1 MNMKIKRALFI
12 LAAAA
17 VTVICAVIIVAGVG
31 ELLGRPEASD
41 IRAEDPD
48 ESTDISG
55 VRENEKGEAAMEPEG
70 QEQENASR
78 HTEDSKDN
86 GVEEILQNMTIE
98 EKAAQL
104 FIVTP
109 ESLTGGPTVTEA
121 DDTLEEAYRSL
132 PAGGF
137 IMMQGNIISPEQITE
152 LNSRLEEMSL
162 ETVGVIPFLSVD
174 EEGGTVTRIAS
185 NDSFPVEDVG
195 NMSEIGAAGDSRKAY
210 EAGAYIGKYLRDYGF
225 NLDFAPY
232 ADVWNNPE
240 NMVVRYRSFSSDPGT
255 ASEMTAA
262 AVQGFHSSG
271 IWTALKH
278 FPGHGAT
285 AEDSHEG
292 FAWSDRTLDE
302 LRQCEFLPFEAGIEA
317 GSEFVMAGH
326 ISVPEAAGEDTP
338 ASLSEKVISGILR
351 DELGYDGIVVTD
363 AMNMGAVTEHYSSA
377 ESAVMAVQ
385 AGADVILMPSDLQS
399 AYQGILDAVQEGK
412 ITEDRLDESVRR
424 ILELKTEKDI

>member
-1 MNMKIKRALFI
+1 MKIKRALFI

-78 HTEDSKDN
+78 QTEDSKDN

-195 NMSEIGAAGDSRKAY
+195 NMSEATLLIAMAIKSFTSESSSSRGLHIYSFAKSLA
-210 EAGAYIGKYLRDYGF
+210 
-225 NLDFAPY
+225 DFPT
-232 ADVWNNPE
+232 
-240 NMVVRYRSFSSDPGT
+240 S
-255 ASEMTAA
+255 
-262 AVQGFHSSG
+262 
-271 IWTALKH
+271 
-278 FPGHGAT
+278 
-285 AEDSHEG
+285 
-292 FAWSDRTLDE
+292 
-302 LRQCEFLPFEAGIEA
+302 
-317 GSEFVMAGH
+317 
-326 ISVPEAAGEDTP
+326 
-338 ASLSEKVISGILR
+338 
-351 DELGYDGIVVTD
+351 
-363 AMNMGAVTEHYSSA
+363 
-377 ESAVMAVQ
+377 
-385 AGADVILMPSDLQS
+385 
-399 AYQGILDAVQEGK
+399 
-412 ITEDRLDESVRR
+412 
-424 ILELKTEKDI
+424 

>member
-1 MNMKIKRALFI
+1 MKIKRALFI

-78 HTEDSKDN
+78 QTEDSKDN

-225 NLDFAPY
+225 NLDFAPD
-232 ADVWNNPE
+232 ADVWNNLE
-240 NMVVRYRSFSSDPGT
+240 NTVVRYRSFSSDPGT

-262 AVQGFHSSG
+262 AIQGFHSSG

>member
-1 MNMKIKRALFI
+1 MKIKRALFI

-78 HTEDSKDN
+78 QTEDSKDN

-121 DDTLEEAYRSL
+121 DDILEEAYRSL

-225 NLDFAPY
+225 NLDFAPD

-240 NMVVRYRSFSSDPGT
+240 NTVVRYRSFSSDPGT

-412 ITEDRLDESVRR
+412 ITEGRLDESVRR

>member
-1 MNMKIKRALFI
+1 MKIKRALFI

-78 HTEDSKDN
+78 QTEDSKDN

-225 NLDFAPY
+225 NLDFAPD

-240 NMVVRYRSFSSDPGT
+240 NTVVRYRSFSSDPGT
-255 ASEMTAA
+255 AAEMTAA

-278 FPGHGAT
+278 FPGHGAN
-285 AEDSHEG
+285 G
-292 FAWSDRTLDE
+292 RRFPRR
-302 LRQCEFLPFEAGIEA
+302 LRLVGQDAG
-317 GSEFVMAGH
+317 
-326 ISVPEAAGEDTP
+326 
-338 ASLSEKVISGILR
+338 
-351 DELGYDGIVVTD
+351 
-363 AMNMGAVTEHYSSA
+363 
-377 ESAVMAVQ
+377 
-385 AGADVILMPSDLQS
+385 
-399 AYQGILDAVQEGK
+399 
-412 ITEDRLDESVRR
+412 
-424 ILELKTEKDI
+424 

>member
-1 MNMKIKRALFI
+1 MKIKRALFI

-78 HTEDSKDN
+78 QTEDSKDN

-225 NLDFAPY
+225 NLDFAPD

-240 NMVVRYRSFSSDPGT
+240 NTVVRYRSFSSDPGT

-262 AVQGFHSSG
+262 AIQGFHSSG

-317 GSEFVMAGH
+317 GSDFVMAGH

-338 ASLSEKVISGILR
+338 VGEGYFRYPSG
-351 DELGYDGIVVTD
+351 
-363 AMNMGAVTEHYSSA
+363 
-377 ESAVMAVQ
+377 
-385 AGADVILMPSDLQS
+385 
-399 AYQGILDAVQEGK
+399 
-412 ITEDRLDESVRR
+412 
-424 ILELKTEKDI
+424 

>member
-271 IWTALKH
+271 ILTALKH
-278 FPGHGAT
+278 FP
-285 AEDSHEG
+285 
-292 FAWSDRTLDE
+292 
-302 LRQCEFLPFEAGIEA
+302 
-317 GSEFVMAGH
+317 
-326 ISVPEAAGEDTP
+326 
-338 ASLSEKVISGILR
+338 
-351 DELGYDGIVVTD
+351 
-363 AMNMGAVTEHYSSA
+363 
-377 ESAVMAVQ
+377 
-385 AGADVILMPSDLQS
+385 
-399 AYQGILDAVQEGK
+399 
-412 ITEDRLDESVRR
+412 
-424 ILELKTEKDI
+424 

>member
-1 MNMKIKRALFI
+1 
-12 LAAAA
+12 
-17 VTVICAVIIVAGVG
+17 
-31 ELLGRPEASD
+31 
-41 IRAEDPD
+41 
-48 ESTDISG
+48 
-55 VRENEKGEAAMEPEG
+55 
-70 QEQENASR
+70 
-78 HTEDSKDN
+78 
-86 GVEEILQNMTIE
+86 MTIE

-225 NLDFAPY
+225 NLDFAPD

-240 NMVVRYRSFSSDPGT
+240 NTVVRYRSFSSDPGT

-262 AVQGFHSSG
+262 AIQGFHSSG